1 MNTGLATP
9 LLGGLSPQLFMR
21 RHWQKKPLRVRGAID
36 PGGFA
41 IERETLF
48 ELASRDDVRS
58 RLVVRENT
66 TGWRLR
72 QGPIARRSLPALRR
86 PGWTLLVQA
95 LDRHLPAMHA
105 LLARFRFVPQAR
117 LDDVMVSYASDQ
129 GGVGP
134 HFDSYDVF
142 LVQLHGQRRWRIGR
156 LREPQLQPDV
166 PLKILT
172 NFVAEEEWVLD
183 PGDLL
188 YLPPRWAHDG
198 VALGECI
205 TASIGFRAPQ
215 RTSLARGLMQQMLD
229 SQPPEPTGAE
239 PVYRDPQQAATDRPG
254 LIPPALTAFARDALQ
269 RLAADPRELACAL
282 GELLSEPDA
291 EARFV
296 PASVPSGA
304 GGGLVLDRSSR
315 MLYDRWHVFINGE
328 SFLAGGRDAV
338 LMRRLADRARLTL
351 REVESLSPAAHGL
364 LEQWQDD
371 GWLQGLPAAPS
382 ARSKP

>member
-1 MNTGLATP
+1 MH
-9 LLGGLSPQLFMR
+9 

-48 ELASRDDVRS
+48 GLASRDDVRS
-58 RLVVRENT
+58 RLIVSSDA
-66 TGWRLR
+66 GWRLR
-72 QGPIARRSLPALRR
+72 HGPIARRSLPALRR
-86 PGWTLLVQA
+86 PGWTLLVQQ

-142 LVQLHGQRRWRIGR
+142 LVQVHGRRRWRIGR

-172 NFVAEEEWVLD
+172 NFVAEEEWLLD

-239 PVYRDPQQAATDRPG
+239 PVYRDPQQPATDRPG
-254 LIPPALTAFARDALQ
+254 QIPSALTAFARDALQ
-269 RLAADPRELACAL
+269 RLAADPRE
-282 GELLSEPDA
+282 D
-291 EARFV
+291 RK
-296 PASVPSGA
+296 SV
-304 GGGLVLDRSSR
+304 V
-315 MLYDRWHVFINGE
+315 
-328 SFLAGGRDAV
+328 
-338 LMRRLADRARLTL
+338 
-351 REVESLSPAAHGL
+351 
-364 LEQWQDD
+364 
-371 GWLQGLPAAPS
+371 
-382 ARSKP
+382 